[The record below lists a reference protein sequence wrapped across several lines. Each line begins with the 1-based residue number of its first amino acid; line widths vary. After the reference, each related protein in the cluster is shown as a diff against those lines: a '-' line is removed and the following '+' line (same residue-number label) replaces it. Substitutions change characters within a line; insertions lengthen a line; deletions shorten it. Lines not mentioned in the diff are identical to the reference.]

1 VYEDPNNIDRQPGG
15 IGHCVPVNHLWPAV
29 AGGGGM
35 TKDKALDLALE
46 ALEMYLLETNSD
58 FQRKAVRAIKQAL
71 GAPVQEPV
79 AWVCYGAPER
89 C

>member
-1 VYEDPNNIDRQPGG
+1 MYEAQDDCGGFAGG
-15 IGHCVPVNHLWPAV
+15 IGRCVPFNYLCPVV

-71 GAPVQEPV
+71 AEPVQEP
-79 AWVCYGAPER
+79 AITAKHKENQ
-89 C
+89 